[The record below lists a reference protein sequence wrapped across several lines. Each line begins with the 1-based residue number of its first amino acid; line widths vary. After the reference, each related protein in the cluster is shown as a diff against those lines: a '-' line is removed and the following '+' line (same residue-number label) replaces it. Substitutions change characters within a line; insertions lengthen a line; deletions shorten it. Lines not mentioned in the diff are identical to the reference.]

1 MYRAYLREMTFQ
13 THTWYTGIFISYSI
27 RDTVVRGEPTRYTA
41 TETAAGWLRGRCAS
55 GVSIVVKI
63 IRGSERCRLPRVI
76 GAFLRKKKGK
86 QNFSLNRWRKKKEIN
101 RLGGRDWNARKWN
114 SLGNTNREG
123 RESAWIEKWE
133 RRRGKEKGKL
143 TLSLPRSNWKFFPLT
158 TIHFFKNLRGE
169 FGVLLW
175 RYSSA
180 DEAVCSHNVFM
191 R

>member
-1 MYRAYLREMTFQ
+1 MSRMYGAYLREITFQ

-27 RDTVVRGEPTRYTA
+27 RDTVVCGEPTRYTA

-101 RLGGRDWNARKWN
+101 RLGGKNWNARKWN

-133 RRRGKEKGKL
+133 RRKGKEKVSSPFHSQDLIGNSSL
-143 TLSLPRSNWKFFPLT
+143 LPRYIS
-158 TIHFFKNLRGE
+158 
-169 FGVLLW
+169 
-175 RYSSA
+175 
-180 DEAVCSHNVFM
+180 
-191 R
+191 